1 MIRRSITAIM
11 LVAMATCFGLGVNS
25 ALADD
30 VVISSDITTSTLW
43 SSEDTYYLD
52 GIIFVT
58 DGATLTIE
66 PGTIVRG
73 MPDSETSGNNNPGT
87 LVVARGSKIFADGT
101 SENPIVFTD
110 MNDDNVPGG
119 AKTNPLYNNNP
130 TNMISENWG
139 GVILLGATYLAN
151 DTESGPNAAREEQVE
166 GITREDAVFGGGD
179 DDDSSGSMSYVSIRY
194 GGYGLLENEE
204 INGLTLGA
212 VGRGTTLH
220 HIEVANNVDDGIEF
234 FGGTVNTK
242 YIIIWNI
249 GDDSMDSDEGYR
261 GKSQFGLVVKGAC
274 KTGESGSGG
283 GVGNNGFEMDGG
295 NHPDQSRPYALSQW
309 RNYTLIGM
317 GAGTT
322 DTASDADNGF
332 EIRDNARPQIYHTIV
347 MDMGGFAVDIEDLE
361 DPAIDSAGG
370 WTTAYNNYPDGAS
383 FYPTQQ
389 QGNQTEIADCLFYNT
404 VGAVDNGGIG
414 VLDAAK
420 MNSVLAVSP
429 IQDVQRVDAP
439 GYSTIKMV
447 STLDPR
453 PTAAAMG
460 TQKELPTDGFFTPVD
475 YYGAF
480 SADGNWAKG
489 WSLIN
494 AMGVLDFTET
504 VSGSGT
510 DVVVSSDITA
520 STTWTRD
527 HTYILDGIIFVTDG
541 ASLTIEPGTVVRG
554 MPDSETSGN
563 NNPGT
568 LVVARG
574 SKIFADG
581 TSENPIVF
589 TDMNDDNVPGGAKT
603 NPLYNNNPTN
613 MISENWG
620 GVILLGATY
629 LANDTESGP
638 NAAREEQVEGI
649 TREDAVFGGGDD
661 DDSSGSMSYVSIRYG
676 GYGLLENEEINGLT
690 LGAVGRGT
698 TLHHIE
704 VANNVDDGIEFFGG
718 TVNTKYIII
727 WNIGDDS
734 MDSDEGYRGK
744 SQFGL
749 VVKGACKT
757 GESGSGGGV
766 GNNGFEMDGGNHPD
780 QSRPYALS
788 QWRNYTLIGMG
799 AGTTDTASDADNGFE
814 IRDNA
819 RPQIYHTIVMDMG
832 GFAVD
837 IEDLEDPAIDSAGGW
852 TTAYNNYPDGASF
865 YPTQQQGNQT
875 EIADCLFYNTVGA
888 VDNGGIGIL
897 EESKMNLVLASSP
910 IQGIQRVNAPGY
922 STIKMVSAL
931 DPRPTAIA
939 LDPIKELPTDG
950 FFTPV
955 DYYGAFSPAGNW
967 ADGWS
972 LISSMGVL
980 SIGSGQSQGFDEAS
994 YRSANPDLP
1003 ASWTDA
1009 QLRAHYRAFGY
1020 AEGRLVYWDAS
1031 EYKSVYPDLAGLT
1044 DAQALAHYRAFGK
1057 AEGRVPFFQ
1066 ADQYLA
1072 AYPDLAAAGITEA
1085 TALLH
1090 YRLYGRAEGR
1100 VQGFDYKGY
1109 LELYADLPDTWTFS
1123 QALSHYIYFGKSEG
1137 RTYDPYVE

>member
-166 GITREDAVFGGGD
+166 GIHP
-179 DDDSSGSMSYVSIRY
+179 
-194 GGYGLLENEE
+194 
-204 INGLTLGA
+204 
-212 VGRGTTLH
+212 GRC
-220 HIEVANNVDDGIEF
+220 
-234 FGGTVNTK
+234 
-242 YIIIWNI
+242 
-249 GDDSMDSDEGYR
+249 R
-261 GKSQFGLVVKGAC
+261 
-274 KTGESGSGG
+274 
-283 GVGNNGFEMDGG
+283 
-295 NHPDQSRPYALSQW
+295 
-309 RNYTLIGM
+309 
-317 GAGTT
+317 
-322 DTASDADNGF
+322 
-332 EIRDNARPQIYHTIV
+332 
-347 MDMGGFAVDIEDLE
+347 
-361 DPAIDSAGG
+361 
-370 WTTAYNNYPDGAS
+370 
-383 FYPTQQ
+383 
-389 QGNQTEIADCLFYNT
+389 
-404 VGAVDNGGIG
+404 
-414 VLDAAK
+414 
-420 MNSVLAVSP
+420 
-429 IQDVQRVDAP
+429 
-439 GYSTIKMV
+439 
-447 STLDPR
+447 
-453 PTAAAMG
+453 
-460 TQKELPTDGFFTPVD
+460 
-475 YYGAF
+475 
-480 SADGNWAKG
+480 
-489 WSLIN
+489 
-494 AMGVLDFTET
+494 
-504 VSGSGT
+504 
-510 DVVVSSDITA
+510 
-520 STTWTRD
+520 
-527 HTYILDGIIFVTDG
+527 
-541 ASLTIEPGTVVRG
+541 
-554 MPDSETSGN
+554 
-563 NNPGT
+563 
-568 LVVARG
+568 
-574 SKIFADG
+574 
-581 TSENPIVF
+581 
-589 TDMNDDNVPGGAKT
+589 
-603 NPLYNNNPTN
+603 
-613 MISENWG
+613 
-620 GVILLGATY
+620 
-629 LANDTESGP
+629 
-638 NAAREEQVEGI
+638 
-649 TREDAVFGGGDD
+649 VFGGGDD

-922 STIKMVSAL
+922 STSLTIKMVSAL

-994 YRSANPDLP
+994 ADLTEVRIRIFRPTPRWLDDGIQQLWMALRIRRTAGSLRTVPIIGILRRRSVIVSNRQCAGLRTMDLTGSASDGRLGSHQYMEQWYIGRLGSRSILQKCESGSSGFMDGCTAQGPLSCVRLCRRTLGLLGRLGIQKCISRSRGIDGCTGACSLQGFREGGRKGTVLSGGSIPCRLSGSCRRRYNGSDSP
-1003 ASWTDA
+1003 AS
-1009 QLRAHYRAFGY
+1009 L
-1020 AEGRLVYWDAS
+1020 
-1031 EYKSVYPDLAGLT
+1031 
-1044 DAQALAHYRAFGK
+1044 QAVRSCG
-1057 AEGRVPFFQ
+1057 GTRP
-1066 ADQYLA
+1066 
-1072 AYPDLAAAGITEA
+1072 
-1085 TALLH
+1085 
-1090 YRLYGRAEGR
+1090 
-1100 VQGFDYKGY
+1100 GF
-1109 LELYADLPDTWTFS
+1109 
-1123 QALSHYIYFGKSEG
+1123 
-1137 RTYDPYVE
+1137 